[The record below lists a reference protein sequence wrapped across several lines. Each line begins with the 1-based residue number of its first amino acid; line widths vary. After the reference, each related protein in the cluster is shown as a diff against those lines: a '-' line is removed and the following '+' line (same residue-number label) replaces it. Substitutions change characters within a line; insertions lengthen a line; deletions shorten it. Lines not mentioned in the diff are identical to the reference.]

1 MADVYKDVYKINE
14 VGQVFRVEQG
24 QMSNGEPFEIDHFV
38 GMQTQIDSARVGNS
52 VTYQWVKFSVTEGAY
67 KPDTTNIDAISVMM
81 PDGAMHDFTPTD
93 GKVVVDITTF
103 SQPPKPAIVELQ
115 AQLVEAQK
123 AIAEIALG

>member
-1 MADVYKDVYKINE
+1 MADVYKINE

-38 GMQTQIDSARVGNS
+38 GMQKQIDSARVGNS

-103 SQPPKPAIVELQ
+103 SQPPKPALQ
-115 AQLVEAQK
+115 ALQEKVDLANK
-123 AIAEIALG
+123 AIDSLIMGV